1 MIFWGVKFPDI
12 QDSEEVDMDVD
23 AAQSSDGM
31 PYDQVMLSTDK
42 PRYKD
47 AFEEPKES
55 NDYAKKAAVQSRQEE
70 IRASLQSS
78 HAVPPAKG
86 DSFDKSGYSHIEAL
100 DKTTFKSNND
110 SVPADLDYDEFMGK
124 PSSSDTDYINKIEE
138 KHFAFQDTLKQRNQ
152 KLKNILSLYSP
163 YKNLNMTL
171 NALET
176 MNDIGVTND
185 VCSALF
191 ADGDFVNN
199 LTMKQCLSALPQC
212 ESLFN
217 GKHENHVV
225 TGALSIQKI
234 LKHSGQDIITIRN
247 YPVCKGVDLQR
258 EERVKICDELL
269 DMFLKVFKGTT
280 IKKRVKYKGNIGK
293 VSKNLYTDLHNFL
306 ALADSKGGND
316 RQAELQ

>member
-1 MIFWGVKFPDI
+1 MVFWGVKFPEI
-12 QDSEEVDMDVD
+12 QDSDEADMDVD
-23 AAQSSDGM
+23 VGQSSQGT
-31 PYDQVMLSTDK
+31 PYDQIMSSSDQ
-42 PRYKD
+42 PNFQKD
-47 AFEEPKES
+47 YEEAKMSMEYS
-55 NDYAKKAAVQSRQEE
+55 KKAAVEARQDDF
-70 IRASLQSS
+70 RSSLQSS

-86 DSFDKSGYSHIEAL
+86 DSFDKTSYSHMEAL
-100 DKTTFKSNND
+100 DKTTFKPSSD
-110 SVPADLDYDEFMGK
+110 SAPVDLDYDEFMGK
-124 PSSSDTDYINKIEE
+124 PSTEDLDFMSKIEE

-191 ADGDFVNN
+191 AEGDFVNN

-234 LKHSGQDIITIRN
+234 LRHIGQDIITIRN
-247 YPVCKGVDLQR
+247 YPVSKGVDLQR

-269 DMFLKVFKGTT
+269 DMFLKVMKGTT
-280 IKKRVKYKGNIGK
+280 IQKRVKYKGNIGK

-306 ALADSKGGND
+306 ALADSKGGNN
-316 RQAELQ
+316 RQAELA